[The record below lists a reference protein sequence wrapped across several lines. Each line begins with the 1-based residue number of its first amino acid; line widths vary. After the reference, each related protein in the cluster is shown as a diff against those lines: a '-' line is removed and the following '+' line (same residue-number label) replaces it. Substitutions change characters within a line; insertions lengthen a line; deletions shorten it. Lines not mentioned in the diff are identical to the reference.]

1 MPHSGTR
8 TLVAHLGAR
17 TDFHFGSFD
26 KELKAYYTGQDER
39 VHVPIRNPLSVAESW
54 ARRAK
59 SLDSLIKRYDLMFA
73 YLDRASPNLYK
84 VEDLPRLAGIDDKD
98 KAEGNL
104 AAVHEYQA
112 AILEYAKD
120 HSEFFGRYYG

>member
-26 KELKAYYTGQDER
+26 KELRAYYKGLDDR
-39 VHVPIRNPLSVAESW
+39 VHIPIRNPLSVAESW
-54 ARRAK
+54 ARRGK
-59 SLDSLIKRYDLMFA
+59 PLDSLIKRYDLMFR
-73 YLDRASPNLYK
+73 YLDRASPNIHK
-84 VEDLPRLAGIDDKD
+84 VEDLPRLAGTDDNG

-104 AAVHEYQA
+104 AAVHEYQE
-112 AILEYAKD
+112 AILKYAED